1 MKKIIVLFLVL
12 VLQACDKKQ
21 QADLIVMNAKVYT
34 VDNNFTV
41 AKGFAV
47 RDGIILE
54 VADSE
59 ELQLK
64 YKADKMYDAKGR
76 AVYPGFIDAH
86 AHFYGFGLQL
96 QKVDLTDTKSFDE
109 VVERIVQF
117 QKKNKVDFIT
127 GRGWDQNDWKDQNF
141 PHKKRLDELF
151 PSTPVAITRIDGHAL
166 LVNQKALDLAGITP
180 ETKVEGG
187 EIELKDGKLTGI
199 LIDNPM
205 SLVHNSIPEPSK
217 EEAINGLLEAQKI
230 AFNLGLTTI
239 DDAGLRKD
247 AIMLM
252 DSLQQAGDLKMRIY
266 AMVENHPED
275 LDYFLDKGIIKTE
288 RLHVRSVKVYADGAL
303 GSRGAALKKPYS
315 DKKGH
320 YGAML
325 IGLNE
330 FKELARKLS
339 KTKYQMNTHAIGD
352 SANVVVLKT
361 YDSVLKSEKDR
372 RWRVE
377 HAQIIGKGD
386 FKYFGEN
393 VIPSVQPTHATS
405 DMYWAKDRLGEKR
418 LKNAYAYKKL
428 LKQSGKIALGT
439 DFPIEKVS
447 PFLTFYAAVAR
458 QDVHQFPKGGF
469 QKENAL
475 SREETLRGMTIW
487 AAYANFEE
495 HEKGSIEKGKLAD
508 FIVLDQDLMKVEEKL
523 IPKTKV
529 IATFVGGEKVN

>member
-1 MKKIIVLFLVL
+1 MKKLLVL
-12 VLQACDKKQ
+12 ILVFALQSCDKKQ

-34 VDNNFTV
+34 VNENFAV

-47 RDGIILE
+47 RDGKILE
-54 VADSE
+54 VADAE
-59 ELQLK
+59 ALQLK
-64 YKADKMYDAKGR
+64 YKADEVYDAKGR
-76 AVYPGFIDAH
+76 TVYPGFIDAH
-86 AHFYGFGLQL
+86 AHFYGLGLQL
-96 QKVDLTDTKSFDE
+96 QKVDLTGTQSFDE
-109 VVERIVQF
+109 VIERIVKF
-117 QKKNKVDFIT
+117 QEKNKVDFIT
-127 GRGWDQNDWKDQNF
+127 GRGWDQNDWEDQNF
-141 PHKKRLDELF
+141 PNKKRLDELF
-151 PSTPVAITRIDGHAL
+151 PNTPVAVTRIDGHAL
-166 LVNQKALDLAGITP
+166 LANQKALDLAGITP

-187 EIELKDGKLTGI
+187 EIELKNGKLTGI

-205 SLVHNSIPEPSK
+205 SLVRNVIPESTK

-230 AFNLGLTTI
+230 AISLGLTTI

-247 AIMLM
+247 AIMLI
-252 DSLQQAGDLKMRIY
+252 DSLQKTGDLKMRMY

-275 LDYFLDKGIIKTE
+275 VDYFLNEGIIKTE
-288 RLHVRSVKVYADGAL
+288 RLNVRSVKVYADGAL

-315 DKKGH
+315 DKKNH
-320 YGAML
+320 FGAML
-325 IGLNE
+325 IGLDE
-330 FKELARKLS
+330 FKALAGKLS
-339 KTKYQMNTHAIGD
+339 KTNFQMNTHAIGD

-361 YDSVLKSEKDR
+361 YDSVLKNEKDR

-377 HAQIIGKGD
+377 HAQIVGEKD
-386 FKYFGEN
+386 FKYFGGN
-393 VIPSVQPTHATS
+393 IIPSVQPTHATS
-405 DMYWAKDRLGEKR
+405 DMYWAKDRLGKKR

-428 LKQSGKIALGT
+428 LKQTRKIALGT

-487 AAYANFEE
+487 AAYSNFEE
-495 HEKGSIEKGKLAD
+495 NEKGSIEKGKLAD
-508 FIVLDQDLMKVEEKL
+508 FIVLDQDLMNVEEKL